1 MRKGRFYIGVMRTDG
16 TGERLLTENYYQE
29 APSWSPN
36 GRVLVFYRETKAG
49 SKGEGFSA
57 KLWSIDITGYNEK
70 EGLKLKLMP
79 QTHLGPLFYLNRV
92 VFYAKYT

>member
-1 MRKGRFYIGVMRTDG
+1 MRTDG

-49 SKGEGFSA
+49 KKGEGFSA
-57 KLWSIDITGYNEK
+57 TLWSIDITGYNERK
-70 EGLKLKLMP
+70 TNHK
-79 QTHLGPLFYLNRV
+79 NRCFRPIL
-92 VFYAKYT
+92 VFFAIKVRVFFM

>member
-36 GRVLVFYRETKAG
+36 GRVLVFYRETKSG

-57 KLWSIDITGYNEK
+57 KLWSIDITGYNERR
-70 EGLKLKLMP
+70 LKTELML
-79 QTHLGPLFYLNRV
+79 QTHLGPHFYQNKG
-92 VFYAKYT
+92 VFYVKYT